1 MSLRRLI
8 SILGVTVVATGS
20 LVAAAPA
27 AKKKPAKP
35 ATPVAPAKDPKPAAG
50 SAAGGGGSAAPG
62 GGSAAAGGDASGS
75 AVQPIEDT
83 PPSDMNGTSEN
94 PDTPHAATVEDPA
107 TTTVPTAKKPTGY
120 PIQEVLRPITLPQNI
135 SEISI
140 APHFQVSPFLANDA
154 VHARYGITSK
164 VQIGIT
170 YAYFGAYDRS
180 AVNTALSSKI
190 GVHSGKAFGVDVT
203 VLLQD
208 WLAVR
213 VGVPF
218 YVNPTAFGLQL
229 GAPIKFTFG
238 DKFAIGGL
246 DDLLTLRLSK
256 FAPSFYQ
263 EIYNAQAAQHDTTNT
278 QQSNGHLRFSFYGEY
293 QQSDKLA
300 FIGRIGI
307 DSDLG
312 ATSGGGGAGTNN
324 TAGNATFI
332 RAGLELSPRHWFD
345 IGGSVGWDDLT
356 TLGTFGPQLYLALR
370 I

>member
-8 SILGVTVVATGS
+8 SILGVAVVATGS

-35 ATPVAPAKDPKPAAG
+35 ATPVAPAKDPTSAVG
-50 SAAGGGGSAAPG
+50 SAAGGAAGAGS
-62 GGSAAAGGDASGS
+62 GSAAAGGDASGS

-94 PDTPHAATVEDPA
+94 PDTPHAATGEEPA
-107 TTTVPTAKKPTGY
+107 SATGPTVKKPTGY

-140 APHFQVSPFLANDA
+140 APHLQVSPFLANDA

-180 AVNTALSSKI
+180 VVNTALPSKI

-229 GAPIKFTFG
+229 GVPIKFTFG

-256 FAPSFYQ
+256 FVPTFYQ
-263 EIYNAQAAQHDTTNT
+263 EVYNAQAAQHDTTNT

-293 QQSDKLA
+293 QQSEKLA
-300 FIGRIGI
+300 FIGRIGL

-312 ATSGGGGAGTNN
+312 ATSGGGGAGTNSA
-324 TAGNATFI
+324 AGTATFI
-332 RAGLELSPRHWFD
+332 RAGLQYSPRRSFD
-345 IGGSVGWDDLT
+345 IGGSIGWDDLT
-356 TLGTFGPQLYLALR
+356 TLGTFGPQLFLALR

>member
-1 MSLRRLI
+1 
-8 SILGVTVVATGS
+8 
-20 LVAAAPA
+20 
-27 AKKKPAKP
+27 
-35 ATPVAPAKDPKPAAG
+35 
-50 SAAGGGGSAAPG
+50 
-62 GGSAAAGGDASGS
+62 
-75 AVQPIEDT
+75 
-83 PPSDMNGTSEN
+83 MNGTSEN

-332 RAGLELSPRHWFD
+332 RAGLEFSPRHWFD

>member
-27 AKKKPAKP
+27 AKKKPIKP
-35 ATPVAPAKDPKPAAG
+35 TQPAAPVAPAKAPAPTAGVAGGAAG
-50 SAAGGGGSAAPG
+50 AGSGSA
-62 GGSAAAGGDASGS
+62 SAGGDAGGS

-94 PDTPHAATVEDPA
+94 PDTPHAATIEEAPA
-107 TTTVPTAKKPTGY
+107 SKVLTVKTPSGY
-120 PIQEVLRPITLPQNI
+120 PIQEVLRPITLPQNT

-140 APHFQVSPFLANDA
+140 APHFQASPFFANDA
-154 VHARYGITSK
+154 IHARYGVTSK

-170 YAYFGAYDRS
+170 YAYFGAYNRN
-180 AVNTALSSKI
+180 VINTAASSKV
-190 GVHSGKAFGVDVT
+190 GVHSGKAFGIDVT

-208 WLAVR
+208 WIAVR

-218 YVNPTAFGLQL
+218 YVNPTAFALQL
-229 GAPIKFTFG
+229 GAPIKFRFG
-238 DKFAIGGL
+238 DKFAVGGL

-263 EIYNAQAAQHDTTNT
+263 EVYNAQAAKNETTNT

-293 QQSDKLA
+293 QQSEKLA
-300 FIGRIGI
+300 LLGRIGV

-312 ATSGGGGAGTNN
+312 ATSGGGGAGTNSA
-324 TAGNATFI
+324 AGTKTFI
-332 RAGLELSPRHWFD
+332 RAGLQYSPRQWFD
-345 IGGSVGWDDLT
+345 IGGSIGWDDLS
-356 TLGTFGPQLYLALR
+356 TLGTFGPQLSLALR

>member
-20 LVAAAPA
+20 LVVAAPA
-27 AKKKPAKP
+27 AKKKPATP
-35 ATPVAPAKDPKPAAG
+35 AKPVAPAKNPTPAGGAAAAG
-50 SAAGGGGSAAPG
+50 SGSASAGGEAA
-62 GGSAAAGGDASGS
+62 GS
-75 AVQPIEDT
+75 AVQPVEET

-94 PDTPHAATVEDPA
+94 PDNPHAATIEEAPA
-107 TTTVPTAKKPTGY
+107 ATVPTVKKRSGY
-120 PIQEVLRPITLPQNI
+120 PIQEVLRPITLPRNT

-140 APHFQVSPFLANDA
+140 APHFQASPFFANDA

-170 YAYFGAYDRS
+170 YAYFGAYNRNVVDP
-180 AVNTALSSKI
+180 AASSKI
-190 GVHSGKAFGVDVT
+190 GVHSGKAFGLDVT

-208 WLAVR
+208 WIAVR

-238 DKFAIGGL
+238 DKFAVGGL
-246 DDLLTLRLSK
+246 DDLLTLRLNK

-263 EIYNAQAAQHDTTNT
+263 EVYNAHAAQHETTNT

-293 QQSDKLA
+293 QQSEKLA

-312 ATSGGGGAGTNN
+312 ATSGGGGAGTNSA
-324 TAGNATFI
+324 AGTATFI
-332 RAGLELSPRHWFD
+332 RAGLQYSPRHWFD

-356 TLGTFGPQLYLALR
+356 TLGTFGPQLFLALR